1 MKTNIKTAE
10 LLEQLQG
17 RIDVVRSQSDINS
30 GQIDF
35 IIDCI
40 VNLREETREDEKNL
54 VNLQEM
60 TQQAFTAVSNDVDTI
75 NSRCQQIIDASAFL
89 STRVTALENAPV
101 AINPAPEPCLPFDH
115 TWVNRKLSGVYEYI
129 EELESKIQKLE
140 SRVDLAEDV
149 DKAFKFHRDL
159 SGNMETR
166 KMTQSDFNAMP
177 LVTSG
182 WFEVPKG
189 TIDFKYGIQ
198 EPKPLRASYMGFD
211 IIFKGNRMLLE
222 NLDEFEMFYIGGP
235 STEIIAVENRYG
247 NLIIDT
253 ANKDQYALCG
263 GPKLVT
269 MFIILL
275 ARS

>member
-1 MKTNIKTAE
+1 VA
-10 LLEQLQG
+10 
-17 RIDVVRSQSDINS
+17 RSQSDINS

-35 IIDCI
+35 IIDRI

-60 TQQAFTAVSNDVDTI
+60 THQAFAAVSDDVDT
-75 NSRCQQIIDASAFL
+75 L
-89 STRVTALENAPV
+89 SERLTALENAPV
-101 AINPAPEPCLPFDH
+101 ATSPAPEFDH

-140 SRVDLAEDV
+140 SRADLDDTV
-149 DKAFKFHRDL
+149 STFQK
-159 SGNMETR
+159 
-166 KMTQSDFNAMP
+166 
-177 LVTSG
+177 
-182 WFEVPKG
+182 EVADPVYIGSTG
-189 TIDFKYGIQ
+189 TIDFVYGIQ

-211 IIFKGNRMLLE
+211 VRFKGNRMLLE
-222 NLDEFEMFYIGGP
+222 NLDEFEMFDIGGP
-235 STEIIAVENRYG
+235 STEIIAVENKYG

-263 GPKLVT
+263 GPQLVT